1 VYLSNIY
8 QMNMKIRFRNFLK
21 RIGLIQKDKLEKLE
35 NISKD
40 VKRLIQEHN
49 QYDPT
54 NPDFNLNTTLYMN
67 MYQTLDTIE
76 RIKKNNPN
84 LDWNK

>member
-1 VYLSNIY
+1 
-8 QMNMKIRFRNFLK
+8 MNMKIRLRNFLK
-21 RIGLIQKDKLEKLE
+21 FIGVIEKDKLQKLEKLA
-35 NISKD
+35 NQIKIS
-40 VKRLIQEHN
+40 IQSHN